1 MDLKCEK
8 ILPGVEKS
16 ACLSPA
22 PAPVKNPGLVENK
35 IECPTPEKISDPLPT
50 KFQGGQTQLPEK

>member
-1 MDLKCEK
+1 MDLKWEK

-22 PAPVKNPGLVENK
+22 PVKNPGLLEIK

-50 KFQGGQTQLPEK
+50 KFQEGQTQLPEK